1 MTQYKGKVIDEPNE
15 WVAGELIKYG
25 NSYYIKQTI
34 EPPGSNCGIGTFE
47 VIPESVEEAHRL
59 SKAQWREI
67 YQYCEDNGYER
78 PSALL
83 KDLKDQGAISRQAD
97 IHSIATKPKSR
108 SFKAMM
114 NFLTR
119 AL

>member
-1 MTQYKGKVIDEPNE
+1 M
-15 WVAGELIKYG
+15 
-25 NSYYIKQTI
+25 
-34 EPPGSNCGIGTFE
+34 
-47 VIPESVEEAHRL
+47 L
-59 SKAQWREI
+59 SKAQWRAI

-97 IHSIATKPKSR
+97 IHSIADKPKSR

-114 NFLTR
+114 NFLKR